1 MTRCII
7 LSDILWQTY
16 RVMDTHIIVLLYKK
30 YMCIIW
36 HYLSIRILFLYL
48 FKSVKDVRTRALYT
62 YVHRLDAKR
71 DYKQVRKVWNIKG
84 REKKMTKRSNACVC
98 ARAWQHRCSVWRR
111 EAGEDNALAQNPR
124 DIPAAFFV
132 LYSGV
137 LSRMHIR
144 RGPCSLYSF
153 PRKSSFTL
161 KRILRQILSTIARIR
176 ARSDSPPAP
185 LSLSL
190 IMDNLYLFIRIASSS
205 PLFDQIIIFVY

>member
-1 MTRCII
+1 MR
-7 LSDILWQTY
+7 
-16 RVMDTHIIVLLYKK
+16 
-30 YMCIIW
+30 
-36 HYLSIRILFLYL
+36 
-48 FKSVKDVRTRALYT
+48 
-62 YVHRLDAKR
+62 
-71 DYKQVRKVWNIKG
+71 
-84 REKKMTKRSNACVC
+84 VC
-98 ARAWQHRCSVWRR
+98 ACAWQHRCAFEGGRR

-176 ARSDSPPAP
+176 ARSDSPPP
-185 LSLSL
+185 PPS
-190 IMDNLYLFIRIASSS
+190 LFI
-205 PLFDQIIIFVY
+205 YE